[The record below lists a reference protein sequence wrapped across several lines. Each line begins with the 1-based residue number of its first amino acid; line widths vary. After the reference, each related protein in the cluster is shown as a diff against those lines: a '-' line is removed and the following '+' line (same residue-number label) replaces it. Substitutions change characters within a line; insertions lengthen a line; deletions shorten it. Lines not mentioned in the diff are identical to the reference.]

1 MGLTIRTEG
10 DRFQLELGVSP
21 DVEDAHTLGDGLPLT
36 QGGGRGGARLAD
48 EEVPV

>member
-21 DVEDAHTLGDGLPLT
+21 DGEEAHRLGDGLPLT
-36 QGGGRGGARLAD
+36 QGDGRGGAWLAVK
-48 EEVPV
+48 EVPV